1 MERLRISCKKE
12 SLKTPTMDEEART
25 EEAAP
30 SASLLELPTPT
41 FGKSECILWS
51 YSSTPQDS
59 LCGDNMRLRHHWRI
73 LILKT
78 YRFSPIALGLAELVK
93 VAPVRKQ

>member
-1 MERLRISCKKE
+1 MERLKISM

-59 LCGDNMRLRHHWRI
+59 LCGDNMRL
-73 LILKT
+73 ILKT